1 MENTADLQRPKLYGP
16 IATILITVFTFFGS
30 QIFAAIAISLI
41 VPIWYEYSAEQ
52 VFDALETNPWLQ
64 FLFIGIVEAITLGV
78 IYKFLKARKA
88 GFNSIGLNQLQVRHL
103 LQAAIGFVIYF
114 VIFLVIAVAATA
126 LIPGLDT
133 EAQQELGFDMST
145 TGLNLLPIFLSLV
158 ILPPIAEEIVAR
170 GFLYTGL
177 KAHIAV
183 LRAAL
188 ITSLLFGAA
197 HLAGGAEGELLWL
210 AALDTFVLSMVLC
223 KLKDRSNSLWPCI
236 GVHMMKNGLAFV
248 VLFNIGQYFR

>member
-1 MENTADLQRPKLYGP
+1 MESTAHLKQPKLYGP
-16 IATILITVFTFFGS
+16 IATILITLSTFFGS
-30 QIFAAIAISLI
+30 QILGAILISLI
-41 VPIWYEYSAEQ
+41 IPVWYDYSTEQ
-52 VFDALETNPWLQ
+52 VFDAMESDSWLQ
-64 FLFIGIVEAITLGV
+64 FLFIAIVEAITLGV

-88 GFNSIGLNQLQVRHL
+88 GFNSIGLNKPQSKHL
-103 LQAAIGFVIYF
+103 LQAAIGFAIYF
-114 VIFLVIAVAATA
+114 VVFIVIAIVATA
-126 LIPGLDT
+126 LVPGLDT
-133 EAQQELGFDMST
+133 DAQQELGFDKST
-145 TGLNLLPIFLSLV
+145 AGLGLLPIFLSLV

-177 KAHIAV
+177 KAHIPV

-197 HLAGGAEGELLWL
+197 HLAGGPEGELLWL

-223 KLKDRSNSLWPCI
+223 NLKDRTGSLWPCI

-248 VLFNIGQYFR
+248 VLFNILHKV